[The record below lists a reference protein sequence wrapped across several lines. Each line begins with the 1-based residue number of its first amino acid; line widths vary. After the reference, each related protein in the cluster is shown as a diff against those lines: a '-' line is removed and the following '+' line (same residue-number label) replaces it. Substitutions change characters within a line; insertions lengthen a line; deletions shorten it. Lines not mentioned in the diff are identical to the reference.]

1 MGLWR
6 GLLALLLVG
15 ASSVSVRHSLLYQY
29 VVVSEP
35 NEGLPQ
41 FFTVGYLDDQII
53 TYYDSRKKK
62 KEPKVSWM
70 EEVEKEDANYWK
82 EGSEILDATQQV
94 LQEDLR
100 HVQNRYKQ
108 NGGFHTWQT
117 AYGCELQG
125 NRSKRGYSQYGYDG
139 RTFLSFDKETLTW
152 VAPDPLAQ
160 ITKRNW
166 DSNHQWSRR
175 NKIYLEEECIEWLEK
190 YLSYRKKA
198 MLPSTETPKVT
209 VTRRKEL
216 EDGMETHICHL
227 HGFYPREIDASWTRD
242 GEVWLEDTFYG
253 SVAPNVDGTYHYW
266 LSVRIDPKERDRYRC
281 HVEHDSLQEPL
292 DVALKV
298 PESNMG
304 LLIGCIVLAGLTLV
318 CLIAGILV
326 FHKKHED
333 GYKAAT
339 IFIQIAING
348 FSLCRKMEHEIDC
361 TARLLLL

>member
-108 NGGFHTWQT
+108 NG
-117 AYGCELQG
+117 
-125 NRSKRGYSQYGYDG
+125 
-139 RTFLSFDKETLTW
+139 
-152 VAPDPLAQ
+152 
-160 ITKRNW
+160 
-166 DSNHQWSRR
+166 
-175 NKIYLEEECIEWLEK
+175 
-190 YLSYRKKA
+190 
-198 MLPSTETPKVT
+198 ETPKVT

-339 IFIQIAING
+339 NFLRSFPRLVCLATRDVIGTG
-348 FSLCRKMEHEIDC
+348 FFFFLLVELGQSP
-361 TARLLLL
+361 ARFGLLRY